1 MANGTT
7 KPSSAL
13 FIIYMDFFSCVMFFS
28 FSYFGY
34 VCNVLLRLAK
44 WNQFFASVFSIVFF
58 LLVLHLVTVCG
69 SRSLTFICNRLYVS
83 STVEKV
89 THFHWFARL
98 LLMFLLFSSFIS
110 FNTLLGDSFSFISF
124 FFLFTR
130 AIPTLCII
138 CTSTTDV
145 GAWFFYFT
153 ILHTTTW
160 FEF

>member
-1 MANGTT
+1 M
-7 KPSSAL
+7 
-13 FIIYMDFFSCVMFFS
+13 
-28 FSYFGY
+28 
-34 VCNVLLRLAK
+34 VLQNHLRLCLLFTWIFSLVSCFSHSVISAT
-44 WNQFFASVFSIVFF
+44 FAMRSLGWPNETNFSLPFFSIVFF

>member
-1 MANGTT
+1 MLYGEWYYKTIFG
-7 KPSSAL
+7 SVYYLHGFFLLCHVFLIQL
-13 FIIYMDFFSCVMFFS
+13 FR
-28 FSYFGY
+28 
-34 VCNVLLRLAK
+34 LRLQCAPQVGQMK
-44 WNQFFASVFSIVFF
+44 PIFRFRFFSIVFF

-153 ILHTTTW
+153 ILHTTT
-160 FEF
+160 